1 MLDDR
6 ESIVPL
12 MVVRHADGVL
22 AARGDAR
29 MPARASERVVALR
42 ARVQHGYYASAAMM
56 DAVARR
62 ILAVGDV

>member
-12 MVVRHADGVL
+12 MVVRHADGL
-22 AARGDAR
+22 PSARRDAPT
-29 MPARASERVVALR
+29 PARESERVVALR
-42 ARVQHGYYASAAMM
+42 VRVQHGYYASAEMM